1 MPPVAATDLAPL
13 SDRLQAFLGLGE
25 RQKLALPDLIHLA
38 NDVLIGEKDPDIIEA
53 HGFIY
58 KVLERQF
65 GARLLDGV
73 ASDVVLD
80 GKHDLIKSQK
90 GLKAIMPALQR
101 ATIVALDTETTGLDP
116 LRSRVR
122 LLQIGTCEG
131 TFVIDLF
138 EFEPAKMPA
147 LIAWLAAPSPIKIL
161 HNAKFDAKMLLHHL
175 GVPIGGIFDTMLAS
189 QVLSSGISEHRHSL
203 YEVTRRYLGVELD
216 KTEQLSNWEGPLN
229 LRQMEYA
236 AKDVQVLLPLQ
247 QVLAAKLAEQGLEKS
262 AELEFGAVI
271 PLSRIELQ
279 GMPYEQPIWQQM
291 MRGLEGRRKQLDDEI
306 QPALAGCRPQMS
318 LLEMV
323 SQSVNLSSE
332 AELKRAVADMGF
344 DLDSVSESALAPLAS
359 QHPLMPRISEVK
371 WIDKVLVSFGEE
383 IWRYLHPTTQRLHPD
398 FFHLHGEAGVFRSNQ
413 PNLHAVP
420 PVSPYRDPFRAPD
433 GRVFAV
439 LAWPNVE
446 LAVWAQLAGDAEL
459 GAALASQAQALVG
472 LAAALVGQPADK
484 ITPAI
489 AAQAQGTAYNL
500 AFGRGADALS
510 RHLQLGPAAVE
521 DRLTLFAQRFPAA
534 SQWAAKIQQG
544 LEESQGVRTLSG
556 RLVRVDAEA
565 ADRPAL
571 AQRIALQASVSD
583 LTKFVLAAINT
594 AIAGTDVV
602 FAAAAPGEI
611 TLEGPEATI
620 AELLPRVQQTVD
632 EAVKQALP
640 LAPVHG
646 AVRCLSAWLPP
657 T

>member
-1 MPPVAATDLAPL
+1 VPPVAATDLAPL
-13 SDRLQAFLGLGE
+13 SDRLQAFLALGQ
-25 RQKLALPDLIHLA
+25 RQNLALPELIHLA
-38 NDVLIGEKDPDIIEA
+38 NDVLIGEKDPDITEA

-58 KVLERQF
+58 KALERQF
-65 GARLLDGV
+65 GSRLLDGV
-73 ASDVVLD
+73 AVDIVLD

-147 LIAWLAAPSPIKIL
+147 LIAWLAAPSPVKIL

-247 QVLAAKLAEQGLEKS
+247 QVLAAKLAEQGLEQS

-306 QPALAGCRPQMS
+306 QPVLAGCRPQMS

-359 QHPLMPRISEVK
+359 QHPMMPRI
-371 WIDKVLVSFGEE
+371 GE

-420 PVSPYRDPFRAPD
+420 PVSPYRDPFRAPE

-446 LAVWAQLAGDAEL
+446 LAVWAQLTGDTDL
-459 GAALASQAQALVG
+459 GRALASHAQPLVG

-484 ITPAI
+484 VTPAI

-534 SQWAAKIQQG
+534 SQWAAKIQQS
-544 LEESQGVRTLSG
+544 LDESQGVHTLSG
-556 RLVRVDAEA
+556 RLVRVDTEA

-571 AQRIALQASVSD
+571 ARRIALQASVSD
-583 LTKFVLAAINT
+583 LTKHVLAAINV

-620 AELLPRVQQTVD
+620 AGLLPRVQDTVD
-632 EAVKQALP
+632 EAVKQVLP

-646 AVRCLSAWLPP
+646 AVRCQSAWLPP
-657 T
+657 S